1 LLTPASSIA
10 VIGFGEVG
18 RRIAVPLARRGVAL
32 RAHDRLLH
40 ATATSRQMRERIEAA
55 GLDAASTVVD
65 ALRGA
70 RLVIAAVGRLASRG
84 LVQEVAPQL
93 TSGQLYL
100 NLSNIPTAEHLESAA
115 LVERHGAHYLAGLA
129 DTPLLLAGARA
140 ETLAAA
146 LENLG
151 CSARA
156 VAVEPQC
163 LAMWQSAAADPGRY
177 FIEAAPDAPLR
188 GELP

>member
-1 LLTPASSIA
+1 MLTPASSIA

-32 RAHDRLLH
+32 RAHDRLLT
-40 ATATSRQMRERIEAA
+40 ATATSRQMRERMEAA
-55 GLDAASTVVD
+55 GLDAASTIVD

-70 RLVIAAVGRLASRG
+70 RLVIAAVGDPASRE

-93 TSGQLYL
+93 TSGQVYL
-100 NLSNIPTAEHLESAA
+100 NLCRIPTAEHLESAA
-115 LVERHGAHYLAGLA
+115 LVERHGAYYIAGLA

-140 ETLAAA
+140 DALAAA

-156 VAVEPQC
+156 VTLEPQC
-163 LAMWQSAAADPGRY
+163 LALRQAGVPEPGLF
-177 FIEAAPDAPLR
+177 FIEATPGAPLR
-188 GELP
+188 CELP